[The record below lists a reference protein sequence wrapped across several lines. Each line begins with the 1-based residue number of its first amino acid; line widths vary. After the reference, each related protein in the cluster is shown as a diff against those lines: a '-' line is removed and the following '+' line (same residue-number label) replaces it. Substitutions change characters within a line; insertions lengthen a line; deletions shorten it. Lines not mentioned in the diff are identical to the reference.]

1 MHVCG
6 FVPEL
11 QLPPTIQR
19 HEAWISPT
27 VGVNVR
33 VQFNGLPGIDSN
45 PPIVVWM
52 NLSFNALLQRSRS
65 IICFC
70 FYSFCFCFYSF
81 NLIELLTCDFL
92 LPQTSFSEYLYLN
105 KQIFTLRVTCNED
118 STSLINNTFVAL
130 LFGSGFS

>member
-6 FVPEL
+6 FAPEL
-11 QLPPTIQR
+11 QLPPTVQR

-33 VQFNGLPGIDSN
+33 VQFNRLPGIDSN

-65 IICFC
+65 IICFV
-70 FYSFCFCFYSF
+70 FI
-81 NLIELLTCDFL
+81 NLI
-92 LPQTSFSEYLYLN
+92 
-105 KQIFTLRVTCNED
+105 
-118 STSLINNTFVAL
+118 
-130 LFGSGFS
+130 